1 MSLHPRRT
9 VAYLAGACTGG
20 FTTAA
25 LVSLRRRDC
34 RGAAR
39 WLAVALL
46 AAALAVAFE
55 ETTPADARAGD
66 RR

>member
-1 MSLHPRRT
+1 MSCHPRRT
-9 VAYLAGACTGG
+9 VACLAGP

-25 LVSLRRRDC
+25 LVSARRRDL

-46 AAALAVAFE
+46 AGILAVAFE
-55 ETTPADARAGD
+55 EATPDDA
-66 RR
+66 

>member
-20 FTTAA
+20 FTTAT
-25 LVSLRRRDC
+25 LVSARRRDL

-39 WLAVALL
+39 WFAMALL
-46 AAALAVAFE
+46 AGALAVAFE
-55 ETTPADARAGD
+55 EATPDDA
-66 RR
+66 